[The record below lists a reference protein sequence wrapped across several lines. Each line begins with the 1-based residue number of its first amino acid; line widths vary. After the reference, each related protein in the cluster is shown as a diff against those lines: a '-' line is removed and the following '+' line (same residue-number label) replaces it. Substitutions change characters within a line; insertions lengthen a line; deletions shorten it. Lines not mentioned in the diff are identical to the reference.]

1 MDSLNWLWLRFGKS
15 AKSGATNFT
24 AILGAI
30 SVAISLAVARG
41 KLSQEAKDWVDIL
54 LPIAVTIAGLSG
66 GRSSDL
72 KTLQQEIQPEDEMIP
87 KE

>member
-1 MDSLNWLWLRFGKS
+1 
-15 AKSGATNFT
+15 
-24 AILGAI
+24 
-30 SVAISLAVARG
+30 
-41 KLSQEAKDWVDIL
+41 L